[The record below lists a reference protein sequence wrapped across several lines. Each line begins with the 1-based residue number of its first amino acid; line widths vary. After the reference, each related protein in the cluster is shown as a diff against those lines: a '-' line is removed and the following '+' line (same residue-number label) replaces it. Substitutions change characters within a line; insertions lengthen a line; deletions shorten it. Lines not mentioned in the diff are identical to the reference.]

1 MVESFLALEKLM
13 EKLGSRAFE
22 ELLLFYCVK
31 NDAEKLKETLT
42 VVKCVVLD
50 AEEKQ
55 VHNHQLRDW
64 LEKLKDACYD
74 AEDLLD
80 DFEVQALRR
89 MGHQIKKIRERF
101 NEIANMIHKFN
112 LTLGLDDRKGQAVQK
127 REPSHSFVRPSDI
140 IGRDEDREKI
150 IELLMQTSDG
160 ESETV
165 FVIPIVGIGGLGKT
179 ALAKL
184 VYNDQRVEEHFELK
198 IWICVSE
205 DFGER
210 QIMTKIIKSIT
221 GQNQGDLETEQLQRI
236 LRDHLN
242 GKKYLLV
249 MDDVWNEDPKVWD
262 ELKSLLWGG
271 AKGSKILVTTRS
283 NKVPSIMG
291 TTRGITDYNLQ
302 ELPYKDCLSL
312 FMKYAFG
319 ERQKKHPNLIKIG
332 EKIVEK
338 CRGNPLAVRT
348 LGSLLYG
355 TTDEHYWEYVRDNDI
370 WKLKQT
376 ANDIL
381 PALRLSYDQLSPHL
395 RQCFAYCS
403 IFPKD

>member
-1 MVESFLALEKLM
+1 TMVESFLALEKLM

-101 NEIANMIHKFN
+101 NEIANMMHKFN

-160 ESETV
+160 ESEKV
-165 FVIPIVGIGGLGKT
+165 SVIPIVGIGGLGKT

-242 GKKYLLV
+242 
-249 MDDVWNEDPKVWD
+249 DPKVWD